1 MKIKGFKIQGNDISN
16 PIFFGSM
23 KVEDLLKVTEVDMFQ
38 AGHQSGYQRQLSEA
52 RAKAFGR
59 FILAGNMSPTTLL
72 LNIREGKIKE
82 EKFGA
87 IDIEDAKTIWLVDGQ
102 HRREGLKYAA
112 ERREDIKEME
122 YPVIIMNQPS
132 SYEEAKQFVIINK
145 NQKGV
150 RTDLAQRF
158 LMQAVNK
165 EGRENLRKMRD
176 SGALTGVGLKDF
188 EWNTAAIEITD
199 ILNNDKKH
207 IWHSKIRLP
216 NEPKDGTIV
225 TQGAFSTSLEPILKD
240 SIFEGKPVQGIAS
253 AIGNYWDGIK
263 ELCEAAFEN
272 PDSYAIQK
280 TTGVFV
286 LHKIFPRVVE
296 FCRDENGNL
305 VLTKEK
311 IKSVLEGLG
320 FMNSEYWDS
329 KIGDAGIRGTSR
341 KAFAG
346 LALEALE
353 ILENNREKKASKLI
367 L

>member
-1 MKIKGFKIQGNDISN
+1 
-16 PIFFGSM
+16 
-23 KVEDLLKVTEVDMFQ
+23 V
-38 AGHQSGYQRQLSEA
+38 SGE
-52 RAKAFGR
+52 
-59 FILAGNMSPTTLL
+59 ISPTTLL
-72 LNIREGKIKE
+72 LNLREGKVDE
-82 EKFGA
+82 EKPGVLQ
-87 IDIEDAKTIWLVDGQ
+87 IEEGRTVWLVDGQ
-102 HRREGLKYAA
+102 HRLAGLRYAA
-112 ERREDIKEME
+112 ERKEDVNEME

-158 LMQAVNK
+158 LMQAVK
-165 EGRENLRKMRD
+165 EEGREKLRIMRD
-176 SGALTGVGLKDF
+176 SGALAGVGLKDF

-199 ILNNDKKH
+199 ILNSDKKH
-207 IWHSKIRLP
+207 LWYGKIRLP
-216 NEPKDGTIV
+216 NEPKDGTVV
-225 TQGAFSTSLEPILKD
+225 TQGAFSTSLEPILKAYL
-240 SIFEGKPVQGIAS
+240 FEGKPVQGIAS
-253 AIGNYWDGIK
+253 AVGNYWDAIK

-296 FCRDENGNL
+296 FCRDEKGNL
-305 VLTKEK
+305 VLTKNQIEA
-311 IKSVLEGLG
+311 VLNGLS

-329 KIGDAGIRGTSR
+329 QNGEAGRRGTSR

-353 ILENNREKKASKLI
+353 ILEAKKEKKGSEI
-367 L
+367 IV